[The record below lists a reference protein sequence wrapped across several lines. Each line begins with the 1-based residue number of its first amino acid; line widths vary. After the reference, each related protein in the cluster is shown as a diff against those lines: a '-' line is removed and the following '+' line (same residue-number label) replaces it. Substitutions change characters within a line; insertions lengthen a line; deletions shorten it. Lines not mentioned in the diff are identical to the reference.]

1 MLTSWL
7 LSTAVIGAR
16 GDLKNIPRIKFCP
29 ACRDITDETFKLN
42 LPHVLQVCEAVTPYR
57 DAGVLNV
64 FFGECKAR
72 GLASSAAYTLYLTG
86 RAPDGSPVPR
96 SDYMERADTLE
107 ELRSEW
113 LKTWGQTQS

>member
-1 MLTSWL
+1 MAPYFDSPCLILAKYNYRKKFFS
-7 LSTAVIGAR
+7 LS
-16 GDLKNIPRIKFCP
+16 PS
-29 ACRDITDETFKLN
+29 KLN

-57 DAGVLNV
+57 DAGALNV

-86 RAPDGSPVPR
+86 KAPDGSPVPR